1 VKGGHKQA
9 SGKFGAGAMEGFR
22 RTNVFEAPLNAVL
35 DRMRAVFGRMPGK
48 NGHVRN
54 VEPLHAELSD
64 YESAQIAQQEWLWA
78 LAYFH
83 EVSEPGLV
91 DYAVYSLQAAERK
104 YMYLLEK
111 AREEYASMLIKRP

>member
-1 VKGGHKQA
+1 MVTGLHKRTP
-9 SGKFGAGAMEGFR
+9 KETGAEAILRFRWQKALETRLNAALNTVWTAFR
-22 RTNVFEAPLNAVL
+22 RV
-35 DRMRAVFGRMPGK
+35 PGSE
-48 NGHVRN
+48 GYVRN
-54 VEPLHAELSD
+54 GELLSSELSN
-64 YESAQIAQQEWLWA
+64 YEAAEIAKQEWLWA

-111 AREEYASMLIKRP
+111 AREEYASIT

>member
-1 VKGGHKQA
+1 MVTGLHKRAPKETGVKAILGFRWQKA
-9 SGKFGAGAMEGFR
+9 LETRLSAALDKAWTAFR
-22 RTNVFEAPLNAVL
+22 RT
-35 DRMRAVFGRMPGK
+35 PGSE
-48 NGHVRN
+48 GHVRN
-54 VEPLHAELSD
+54 SRLLSSELSN
-64 YESAQIAQQEWLWA
+64 YEAAEIAKQEWLWA

-111 AREEYASMLIKRP
+111 AREEFASIT